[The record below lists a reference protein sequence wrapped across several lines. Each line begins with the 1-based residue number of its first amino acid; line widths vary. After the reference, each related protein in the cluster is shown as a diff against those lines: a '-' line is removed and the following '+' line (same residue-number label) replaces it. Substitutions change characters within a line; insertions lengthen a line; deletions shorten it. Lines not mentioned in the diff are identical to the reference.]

1 MNEIWSFEFLTS
13 HQWQGYR
20 LLVTQPISKKGLF
33 VYFTGLKGLKFL
45 FLSEFLAYLSK
56 LPGSTAKI
64 SGKFSRLRRWKS
76 LVSMQ
81 RRYVSSTKFLELS
94 VT

>member
-13 HQWQGYR
+13 HQWQGYW

-81 RRYVSSTKFLELS
+81 RR
-94 VT
+94 